1 MQRSVLH
8 SKSFQRYFLTY
19 AAIFAAMIFI
29 SILLLARTTNME
41 RARAAEQQRSL
52 QAEKIST
59 QLDDMWKSA
68 GSVGELLNN
77 SSWVE
82 KYKSD
87 TDVFDADFDLVS
99 RQEISQTLQN
109 VCLSST
115 VVQDI
120 GVIYPRK
127 DTVITPQGWFDLQEY
142 QTFLQRS
149 HLVETENFLDDVL
162 GMTGGFSKL
171 YAEDFAET
179 TPDSWSMSVSSTF
192 WTPRAPSPSSIWTS
206 RSLRGS
212 CSRFRARRSAPCAL
226 PTRRGTPVCSL
237 PLPSLTPTMS
247 SPCSSPAAICC

>member
-1 MQRSVLH
+1 MHRSVLH

-29 SILLLARTTNME
+29 SILLLARTTNKE
-41 RARAAEQQRSL
+41 RARAAEQQRAL
-52 QAEKIST
+52 QTEKIST

-120 GVIYPRK
+120 GA
-127 DTVITPQGWFDLQEY
+127 QEH
-142 QTFLQRS
+142 R
-149 HLVETENFLDDVL
+149 HHAAGLV
-162 GMTGGFSKL
+162 
-171 YAEDFAET
+171 
-179 TPDSWSMSVSSTF
+179 
-192 WTPRAPSPSSIWTS
+192 
-206 RSLRGS
+206 
-212 CSRFRARRSAPCAL
+212 
-226 PTRRGTPVCSL
+226 
-237 PLPSLTPTMS
+237 
-247 SPCSSPAAICC
+247 

>member
-1 MQRSVLH
+1 MHRSVLH

-29 SILLLARTTNME
+29 SILLLARTTNNE
-41 RARAAEQQRSL
+41 RARAAEQQRAL
-52 QAEKIST
+52 QTEKIST

-127 DTVITPQGWFDLQEY
+127 NTVITPQGWFDLKAY
-142 QTFLQRS
+142 QTFLQRR
-149 HLVETENFLDDVL
+149 HLVETEDFLDDVL

-171 YAEDFAET
+171 YA
-179 TPDSWSMSVSSTF
+179 
-192 WTPRAPSPSSIWTS
+192 
-206 RSLRGS
+206 
-212 CSRFRARRSAPCAL
+212 
-226 PTRRGTPVCSL
+226 
-237 PLPSLTPTMS
+237 
-247 SPCSSPAAICC
+247 